1 MWDQGV
7 MSATGGLYAD
17 IFMDG
22 PRQQRTAGDV
32 EHDPV
37 GAEGVVHG
45 LEEEEAFPTPRVS
58 GCSVA
63 GVSRARDRH
72 GGAH

>member
-7 MSATGGLYAD
+7 MSAMGGLYAD

-22 PRQQRTAGDV
+22 PRQQWTMGDV
-32 EHDPV
+32 EHNPV

-45 LEEEEAFPTPRVS
+45 LEEEEAFPAPWVS
-58 GCSVA
+58 SCGGA
-63 GVSRARDRH
+63 GVSWAREGHRGTH
-72 GGAH
+72 